1 LKRSLI
7 LLLLFVF
14 IDVLGFSLIL
24 PLLPFYAE
32 TFDATPTAVGLLLG
46 ANALT
51 QLIGAPILGRLSDR
65 YGRRPLLILSIAGT
79 VVSFLLLGWASSLEM
94 LFLSRILDGF
104 LGGNISLA
112 QAYVT
117 DVTDE
122 KDRARGLGF
131 IGASFGL
138 GFMFGPALGGRL
150 SAGGNYGLP
159 AFVAAALSALNLLGV
174 LIWLPESL
182 SPEKRVEK
190 ANGPRADF
198 TARALFEA
206 LGRPCVGPLL
216 IIRLFYGLAFTIF
229 QTVFALFVDKRLGLG
244 AEQTGYLLAYVGVL
258 IVAIQGGGIGLLTRR
273 FSDKQLT
280 FGATIL
286 LTLSLLAWAFTP
298 SVGWLPA
305 VMAAARPFWRRA
317 QRRHQQRT
325 DQVRVSAGGGRH
337 IGHRGLVGQPGARS
351 FARGRRLPARQ
362 GQPGRPWGLGCP
374 ADGLADPL
382 HLAAGALRARR
393 RLPSGGAVCLMSK
406 NSCYASRSASASR
419 RS

>member
-1 LKRSLI
+1 MKRSLI

-298 SVGWLPA
+298 SVGWLLA
-305 VMAAARPFWRRA
+305 VMAPLALSGGVLNVVTNSALTKSVYPQEVGGTLGIAASWDSLVRVVSPVAGGFLLDKVSLAGPGVLGVLLIAWLIPYIWRR
-317 QRRHQQRT
+317 
-325 DQVRVSAGGGRH
+325 V
-337 IGHRGLVGQPGARS
+337 L
-351 FARGRRLPARQ
+351 FEPAVD
-362 GQPGRPWGLGCP
+362 CP
-374 ADGLADPL
+374 AE
-382 HLAAGALRARR
+382 
-393 RLPSGGAVCLMSK
+393 VQ
-406 NSCYASRSASASR
+406 YA
-419 RS
+419 

>member
-298 SVGWLPA
+298 SVGWLLA
-305 VMAAARPFWRRA
+305 VMAPLALSGGVLNVVTNSALTKSVYPQEVGGTLGIAASWDSLVRVVSPVAGGFLLDKISLAGPGVLGVLLIAWLIPYIWRR
-317 QRRHQQRT
+317 
-325 DQVRVSAGGGRH
+325 V
-337 IGHRGLVGQPGARS
+337 L
-351 FARGRRLPARQ
+351 FEPAVD
-362 GQPGRPWGLGCP
+362 CP
-374 ADGLADPL
+374 AE
-382 HLAAGALRARR
+382 
-393 RLPSGGAVCLMSK
+393 VQ
-406 NSCYASRSASASR
+406 YA
-419 RS
+419 

>member
-1 LKRSLI
+1 MKRSLI

-79 VVSFLLLGWASSLEM
+79 VVSFLLLGWANSLEM

-174 LIWLPESL
+174 PIWLPESL
-182 SPEKRVEK
+182 SAKKRAEK
-190 ANGPRADF
+190 ANGPRANF

-216 IIRLFYGLAFTIF
+216 ITRLFYGLAFTIF

-244 AEQTGYLLAYVGVL
+244 AEQTGYLLTYVGVL
-258 IVAIQGGGIGLLTRR
+258 IVAIQGGGISLLTRR
-273 FSDKQLT
+273 FSDKQLI

-286 LTLSLLAWAFTP
+286 LALSLLAWAFTP
-298 SVGWLPA
+298 SVGWLLA
-305 VMAAARPFWRRA
+305 VMAPLALSGGVLNVVTNSALTKSVYPQEVGGTLGIAASWGSLVRVVSPVVGGLLLDRVSPAGPGVLGVLLMAWLIPYIWRRVLFVPDVA
-317 QRRHQQRT
+317 
-325 DQVRVSAGGGRH
+325 
-337 IGHRGLVGQPGARS
+337 
-351 FARGRRLPARQ
+351 
-362 GQPGRPWGLGCP
+362 CP
-374 ADGLADPL
+374 AE
-382 HLAAGALRARR
+382 
-393 RLPSGGAVCLMSK
+393 VQ
-406 NSCYASRSASASR
+406 YA
-419 RS
+419 

>member
-7 LLLLFVF
+7 LLLVFVF

-79 VVSFLLLGWASSLEM
+79 VVSFLLLGWASSLGM

-159 AFVAAALSALNLLGV
+159 AFIAAAISALNLLGV

-182 SPEKRVEK
+182 SPEKRAEK

-216 IIRLFYGLAFTIF
+216 TTRLFYGLAFTIF
-229 QTVFALFVDKRLGLG
+229 QTVFALFVDKKLGLG
-244 AEQTGYLLAYVGVL
+244 AEQTGYLLTYVGVL

-273 FSDKQLT
+273 FSDKQLI
-280 FGATIL
+280 FGSTIL

-298 SVGWLPA
+298 SVGWLLA
-305 VMAAARPFWRRA
+305 VMAPLALSGGVLNVVTNSALTKSVYPQEVGGTLGIAASWGSLVRVVSPVVGGFLLDKVSPAGPGVLGVLLMAWLIPYIWRRA
-317 QRRHQQRT
+317 LFVP
-325 DQVRVSAGGGRH
+325 DVA
-337 IGHRGLVGQPGARS
+337 
-351 FARGRRLPARQ
+351 
-362 GQPGRPWGLGCP
+362 CP
-374 ADGLADPL
+374 AE
-382 HLAAGALRARR
+382 
-393 RLPSGGAVCLMSK
+393 VQ
-406 NSCYASRSASASR
+406 YA
-419 RS
+419 